1 MPKRHT
7 IWPSLISNVSLAL
20 LSISSIVNNF
30 LIVQF
35 NAWA

>member
-1 MPKRHT
+1 MNCLT
-7 IWPSLISNVSLAL
+7 NESIITLAL